1 MNFISYDKQI
11 KLNNQPTNNDVKQ
24 KIDENDQEDNKRD
37 TIIQSLSTI
46 RSSRFRCILVK
57 N

>member
-24 KIDENDQEDNKRD
+24 KIKTLCINRLSDHRD
-37 TIIQSLSTI
+37 FVVFWSKIKT
-46 RSSRFRCILVK
+46 F
-57 N
+57 